1 MHKIIKLLNILWYG
15 TKTIL
20 HLTDKKD
27 KLKKMNEIEE
37 NFKRN

>member
-1 MHKIIKLLNILWYG
+1 MHKIIKFLNILWYG

-27 KLKKMNEIEE
+27 KLKKMNEVEK
-37 NFKRN
+37 NFKK